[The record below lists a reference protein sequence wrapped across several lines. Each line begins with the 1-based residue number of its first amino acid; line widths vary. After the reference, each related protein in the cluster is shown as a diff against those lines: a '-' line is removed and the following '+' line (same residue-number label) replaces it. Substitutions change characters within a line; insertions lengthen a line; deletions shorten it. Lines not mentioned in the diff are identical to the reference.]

1 MAVKSTQGQTR
12 YGTTNLQSRKKA
24 GGTSMGATAAPLE
37 DFGLAIPAL
46 QPQAS
51 GGSSFV
57 APTAPNAPAATSVP
71 QGYTVAKPSGDLENL
86 ANNLSSLNKNLTQF
100 ASTFI
105 ESQAELNKAAEKRAE
120 EVAVKLNQRNGNMLG
135 DINKLTNKWK
145 ADSTNPEIP
154 NDQKQK
160 ALANYELVTSL
171 DPRARDFLDSAVQY
185 ENGLR
190 VIANLPNHFKNLKN
204 EDGSNFEPNPYT
216 DDGSPSELDIAI
228 QDHLAQTVTNP
239 KVLVKLRPQ
248 LVAAIQGVKSN
259 AASVYAKKQEK
270 RFDRAYTVNINNLI
284 ADNDSKGEDHVP
296 GSWLTGV
303 NDAAF
308 FAGMTTDKLK
318 TNQSNLVTTLSDAI
332 LINSINAQGKIDGAL
347 LDQNLEFAI
356 SEIENAR
363 SGPFDQDYGKRPMLI
378 NELEPAIIH
387 KLRNKVRD
395 LKNEFNEKNNRAVR
409 TDTINSE
416 SSILA
421 ERLAVVKD
429 ADTST
434 DSRDQFEVF
443 IPDGT
448 KDGKKILTNIDNA
461 KLESIYIERRAE
473 INNIADYTERNL
485 RLRILEDTVTTLRKE
500 SLPSQQAA
508 FDILDVYVDDLTV
521 DPYTKLTNV
530 KTSYREGKINK
541 EHYDKLERQVETYLT
556 IDSRELVAISDSSET
571 VIFEAF
577 ETLGK
582 GGNLLEGKESS
593 ADNVF
598 SEKEKGLARQL
609 LGPYRQ
615 EAGKIMNNDKLTFT
629 QKRDELAK
637 VWSKAQEE
645 IKEWGNKQLK
655 NKEQGI
661 TGPTIFEVEAQRIN
675 ELENINTD
683 NIPDNNKGDTPGE
696 VTSTTFVQSN
706 GNKYEIPQVI
716 SKNPIYEKALDEI
729 ETLTNTWDKDLDYY
743 NNLVEAGKIKDGEKI
758 KLNGRVI
765 DRASL
770 NQRYDAIDLKITEAE
785 ALNNP
790 VLQNKKYW
798 TEGSSPIHTSKGS
811 YVPVDI
817 VPLNDNFVTKKII
830 ADAYEDALVESNQ
843 RFRKFGDN
851 LYTSRKLYTNNWL
864 LTRQNELI
872 YKEAMGV
879 DLGRLT
885 GGELTTGPKSKFFRT
900 NPYEIILDLGENRG
914 NVKRNAQLADDIKTV
929 ALYEK
934 GILAQQINALASGSP
949 WVPYAYDTNLIIEKA
964 RMQPLEFFK
973 NQYKVQ
979 FGTDMPE
986 SLEQK
991 VINGLLLENNRNL
1004 TPAGGKQHLNY
1015 FYRTNFTKEV
1025 NNQKDQAMI
1034 NNIINQKDAIL
1045 IASAGGLQPGML
1057 ADNYDGKGLSKKKA
1071 NLRNEMLELIHSV
1084 ESSIDEDGKGYEAF
1098 NQGGADDGDEVLG
1111 FSGTYGKHPANK
1123 GKKLV
1128 NMTIQEILDIQDSG
1142 YDTEKYPMTKEGW
1155 AKWFASGGIHVA
1167 GKYQLERDTIRDA
1180 MRLTGIKPTEKFTP
1194 EIQDRL
1200 GMSILL
1206 KYGPT
1211 KWNGI
1216 VSKGKTAEMEKL
1228 LQEFNKPEVKEPSTI
1243 DTSSGLA

>member
-1 MAVKSTQGQTR
+1 MATKKFSFGSPDV
-12 YGTTNLQSRKKA
+12 TTSKKR
-24 GGTSMGATAAPLE
+24 GGGPSMGASSLPIGQ
-37 DFGLAIPAL
+37 GLDLRIPSL

-51 GGSSFV
+51 SASTFV
-57 APTAPNAPAATSVP
+57 APTAPRAAGPTVVP
-71 QGYTVAKPSGDLENL
+71 QGSTVAKPSPDLDNL
-86 ANNLSSLNKNLTQF
+86 ATSLKSLNTNLQNFTTSYLAYEQQ
-100 ASTFI
+100 
-105 ESQAELNKAAEKRAE
+105 ENKLAKERAE
-120 EVAVKLNQRNGNMLG
+120 DVAIKLNQRNGNMLG
-135 DINKLTNKWK
+135 DINKLSNKWK
-145 ADSTNPEIP
+145 TDSTNPKIP
-154 NDQKQK
+154 NDKKQE
-160 ALANYELVTSL
+160 ALANYELIKSL

-190 VIANLPNHFKNLKN
+190 VVANLPNHFKNLKN

-228 QDHLAQTVTNP
+228 QDHLAKTVTNP
-239 KVLVKLRPQ
+239 RVLARLRPQ
-248 LVAAIQGVKSN
+248 LVAAIESVKGN
-259 AASVYAKKQEK
+259 AASVYAKKQEA
-270 RFDRAYTVNINNLI
+270 RFDRAYTVNLNNLI
-284 ADNDSKGEDHVP
+284 ADNDSKGEDHVL

-308 FAGMTTDKLK
+308 FSGMTTDKLK
-318 TNQSNLVTTLSDAI
+318 TNQGNLVTTLSDAI
-332 LINSINAQGKIDGAL
+332 LINSINAQGRIDGAV

-363 SGPFDQDYGKRPMLI
+363 SGPFDQDYGKRPMLRD
-378 NELEPAIIH
+378 ELEPAVIY

-416 SSILA
+416 SNILA

-443 IPDGT
+443 IPNGT
-448 KDGKKILTNIDNA
+448 KDGKQILTNIDNA
-461 KLESIYIERRAE
+461 KLESIYLERRAE
-473 INNIADYTERNL
+473 INNIVDYTERTL
-485 RLRILEDTVTTLRKE
+485 RLQILDSTVNTLRKE

-541 EHYDKLERQVETYLT
+541 EHYEKLERQVETYLT
-556 IDSRELVAISDSSET
+556 IDSRELLGISDSSEET
-571 VIFEAF
+571 IFTAF
-577 ETLGK
+577 ETIGTQ
-582 GGNLLEGKESS
+582 GNLLEGESD

-615 EAGKIMNNDKLTFT
+615 EAGKIINDDTLTFS
-629 QKRDELAK
+629 QKRDALSTL
-637 VWSKAQEE
+637 WSKAQEE
-645 IKEWGNKQLK
+645 VKKWGNQQLK

-661 TGPTIFEVEAQRIN
+661 TGPTIFEVESQRIN
-675 ELENINTD
+675 ELENINTN
-683 NIPDNNKGDTPGE
+683 NIPDNNKGETPGE
-696 VTSTTFVQSN
+696 VTSTVFVQPD
-706 GNKYEIPQVI
+706 GNEYEIPQVI
-716 SKNPIYEKALDEI
+716 SKNPIYERELDEI

-770 NQRYDAIDLKITEAE
+770 NQRYNSIDLKINEAE

-790 VLQNKKYW
+790 VLQNEKYW

-817 VPLNDNFVTKKII
+817 VPLNDNFVTKKIV
-830 ADAYEDALVESNQ
+830 ANAYEDALVESNQ
-843 RFRKFGDN
+843 RFRQFGDN
-851 LYTSRKLYTNNWL
+851 LYTSRKLYSNNWL

-964 RMQPLEFFK
+964 RMQPLEYFK
-973 NQYKVQ
+973 NQYKTQ

-991 VINGLLLENNRNL
+991 VIDGLSLENNRNL
-1004 TPAGGKQHLNY
+1004 TTAGDKLHLNY
-1015 FYRTNFTKEV
+1015 FYRKGLSEKNL
-1025 NNQKDQAMI
+1025 NNKDQALI
-1034 NNIINQKDAIL
+1034 NNREDEIL
-1045 IASAGGLQPGML
+1045 IAGGLQPGML
-1057 ADNYDGKGLSKKKA
+1057 ADNYDGEGLSKKKA

-1084 ESSIDEDGKGYEAF
+1084 ESSNDTDGKGYEAF
-1098 NQGGADDGDEVLG
+1098 NQGGADGGDEVLG
-1111 FSGTYGKHPANK
+1111 FTGTYGKHPANK

-1142 YDTEKYPMTKEGW
+1142 YDTEKYPMTEEGW

-1180 MRLTGIKPTEKFTP
+1180 MRFTGIKPTEKFTP

-1211 KWNGI
+1211 KWNGLE
-1216 VSKGKTAEMEKL
+1216 SKGKVADMEKL
-1228 LQEFNKPEVKEPSTI
+1228 LQEFNKPEVEEPSTI

>member
-1 MAVKSTQGQTR
+1 MATKKFSFGSPDVST
-12 YGTTNLQSRKKA
+12 SRKR
-24 GGTSMGATAAPLE
+24 GGGPSMGAST
-37 DFGLAIPAL
+37 LAIGEGLNLRTPAL

-51 GGSSFV
+51 AASTFYS
-57 APTAPNAPAATSVP
+57 PTAPNAPAATSVP
-71 QGYTVAKPSGDLENL
+71 QGSTVAKPSGDLQNL
-86 ANNLSSLNKNLTQF
+86 ADSLGSLNKNLNQF
-100 ASTFI
+100 ATAFI
-105 ESQAELNKAAEKRAE
+105 QREDVLNKQAKERAE
-120 EVAVKLNQRNGNMLG
+120 DVAIKLNQRNGNMLG

-145 ADSTNPEIP
+145 ADSTNPKIP
-154 NDQKQK
+154 NDKKQE
-160 ALANYELVTSL
+160 ALVNYELITSL
-171 DPRARDFLDSAVQY
+171 DPRARDFLDSAIQY

-190 VIANLPNHFKNLKN
+190 VVANLPNHFKNLKN
-204 EDGSNFEPNPYT
+204 ADGSNFEPNPYT
-216 DDGSPSELDIAI
+216 DDGSPSELDTAI
-228 QDHLAQTVTNP
+228 QNHLAKTVTNP
-239 KVLVKLRPQ
+239 RVLARLRPQ
-248 LVAAIQGVKSN
+248 LVAAIESVKGN

-284 ADNDSKGEDHVP
+284 ADNDSKGKDHVP

-308 FAGMTTDKLK
+308 FSGMTTDKLK
-318 TNQSNLVTTLSDAI
+318 TNQGNLVTTLSDAI
-332 LINSINAQGKIDGAL
+332 LINSINAKGRIDEAVL
-347 LDQNLEFAI
+347 TQNLDFAI

-363 SGPFDQDYGKRPMLI
+363 SGPFSQDYGKRPMLKD
-378 NELEPAIIH
+378 ELEPAVIN

-421 ERLAVVKD
+421 KRLAVVKD

-461 KLESIYIERRAE
+461 KLESIYLERRAE
-473 INNIADYTERNL
+473 INNIVDYTERNL
-485 RLRILEDTVTTLRKE
+485 RLQILDSTINTLRKE

-530 KTSYREGKINK
+530 KTSYREGLINK
-541 EHYDKLERQVETYLT
+541 DHYEKLERQVETYLT
-556 IDSRELVAISDSSET
+556 IESRELLGISDSSEDA
-571 VIFEAF
+571 IFTAF
-577 ETLGK
+577 ETIGK
-582 GGNLLEGKESS
+582 GGNLLEGESN
-593 ADNVF
+593 ADNLF

-615 EAGKIMNNDKLTFT
+615 EAGKIINDDKLNFS
-629 QKRDELAK
+629 QKRDALSTL
-637 VWSKAQEE
+637 WSKAQEE
-645 IKEWGNKQLK
+645 VQKWGNQQLK
-655 NKEQGI
+655 NKEQSI

-675 ELENINTD
+675 ELENINTN

-696 VTSTTFVQSN
+696 VTSTTFVKSD
-706 GNKYEIPQVI
+706 GNEYKIPQVI
-716 SKNPIYEKALDEI
+716 SKNPIYERELDEI

-770 NQRYDAIDLKITEAE
+770 NQRYDAIDLKINEAE

-790 VLQNKKYW
+790 VLQNEKYW

-817 VPLNDNFVTKKII
+817 VPLNDNFVTKKIV
-830 ADAYEDALVESNQ
+830 ANAYEDALVESNQ

-914 NVKRNAQLADDIKTV
+914 NVKRNARLADDIKTV

-964 RMQPLEFFK
+964 RMQPLDFFK

-1004 TPAGGKQHLNY
+1004 TPSGGKQHLNY
-1015 FYRTNFTKEV
+1015 FYRTNFTKDV
-1025 NNQKDQAMI
+1025 NNQKDLAMI
-1034 NNIINQKDAIL
+1034 NNNIL
-1045 IASAGGLQPGML
+1045 IAGDLQPGML

-1155 AKWFASGGIHVA
+1155 DKWFASGGIHVA
-1167 GKYQLERDTIRDA
+1167 GKYQLERNTIRDA
-1180 MRLTGIKPTEKFTP
+1180 MKLTGIKPTEKFTP

-1200 GMSILL
+1200 GMAILL
-1206 KYGPT
+1206 QYGPT

-1216 VSKGKTAEMEKL
+1216 ESKGKTAEMEKL
-1228 LQEFNKPEVKEPSTI
+1228 LQEFNKPEVDEPSTI

>member
-57 APTAPNAPAATSVP
+57 APTAPRAPGPTVVP
-71 QGYTVAKPSGDLENL
+71 QGSTVAKPSGDLENL
-86 ANNLSSLNKNLTQF
+86 ADSLGSLNKNLTQF

-160 ALANYELVTSL
+160 ALANYEIVTSL
-171 DPRARDFLDSAVQY
+171 DPRARDFLDSAIQY

-190 VIANLPNHFKNLKN
+190 VIADLPNHFKNLKN
-204 EDGSNFEPNPYT
+204 KDGSNFEPNPYT

-248 LVAAIQGVKSN
+248 LVAAIQSVKSN

-387 KLRNKVRD
+387 KLRNTVRD
-395 LKNEFNEKNNRAVR
+395 LKNDFNEKNNRAVR

-530 KTSYREGKINK
+530 KTSYREGLINK
-541 EHYDKLERQVETYLT
+541 EHYEKLERQVETYLT
-556 IDSRELVAISDSSET
+556 IDSRELVAISDSSE
-571 VIFEAF
+571 EAIMKAF
-577 ETLGK
+577 KSLGETGK
-582 GGNLLEGKESS
+582 LLESESD
-593 ADNVF
+593 ADTLF

-609 LGPYRQ
+609 LGPHRQ
-615 EAGKIMNNDKLTFT
+615 EAGKIINNDKLTFT

-637 VWSKAQEE
+637 LWSNAQEE
-645 IKEWGNKQLK
+645 IAKWATKQHTDK
-655 NKEQGI
+655 NQLVS
-661 TGPTIFEVEAQRIN
+661 GPTIFEIEAQRIN
-675 ELENINTD
+675 ELENINTN

-716 SKNPIYEKALDEI
+716 SKNPIYERELDEI

-851 LYTSRKLYTNNWL
+851 LYTSRKLYSNNWL

-964 RMQPLEFFK
+964 RMQPLDFFK

-991 VINGLLLENNRNL
+991 VIDGLSLENNRNL
-1004 TPAGGKQHLNY
+1004 TTAGDKLHLNY
-1015 FYRTNFTKEV
+1015 FYRKGLSEKNL
-1025 NNQKDQAMI
+1025 NNKDQA
-1034 NNIINQKDAIL
+1034 IINDREDQIL
-1045 IASAGGLQPGML
+1045 IAGDLQAGML

-1084 ESSIDEDGKGYEAF
+1084 ESSIDKDGKGYEAF
-1098 NQGGADDGDEVLG
+1098 NQGGAEGGDKVLG

-1180 MRLTGIKPTEKFTP
+1180 MELTGIKPTEKFTP

-1200 GMSILL
+1200 GMAILL

-1216 VSKGKTAEMEKL
+1216 ESKGKTAEMEKL
-1228 LQEFNKPEVKEPSTI
+1228 LQEFNKPEVEEPSTI

>member
-12 YGTTNLQSRKKA
+12 YETKDLQSRKKA
-24 GGTSMGATAAPLE
+24 GGTSMGATATPLA

-57 APTAPNAPAATSVP
+57 APTAPSAPGPTVVP
-71 QGYTVAKPSGDLENL
+71 QGSTVAKPSGDLQNL
-86 ANNLSSLNKNLTQF
+86 ADSLGSLNKNLTQF

-160 ALANYELVTSL
+160 ALANYEIVTSL
-171 DPRARDFLDSAVQY
+171 DPRARDFLDSAIQY

-190 VIANLPNHFKNLKN
+190 VIADLPNYFKNLKN

-216 DDGSPSELDIAI
+216 DDGSPSKLDIAI

-248 LVAAIQGVKSN
+248 LVAAIQSVKSN

-284 ADNDSKGEDHVP
+284 ADNDSKGKDHVP

-332 LINSINAQGKIDGAL
+332 LINSINAQGRIDGAL

-378 NELEPAIIH
+378 NELEPAVIH

-395 LKNEFNEKNNRAVR
+395 LKNDFNEKNNRAVR

-416 SSILA
+416 SNILA

-448 KDGKKILTNIDNA
+448 KEGKQILTNIDSA

-473 INNIADYTERNL
+473 INDIVDYTERTL
-485 RLRILEDTVTTLRKE
+485 RLQILDSTVNTLRKE

-556 IDSRELVAISDSSET
+556 IESRELLGISDSSEEA
-571 VIFEAF
+571 IFGAF
-577 ETLGK
+577 ETIGT
-582 GGNLLEGKESS
+582 GGNLLEGESD

-615 EAGKIMNNDKLTFT
+615 EAGKIINDDTLNFS
-629 QKRDELAK
+629 QKRDALSTL
-637 VWSKAQEE
+637 WSKAQEE
-645 IKEWGNKQLK
+645 VKKWGNQQLK

-661 TGPTIFEVEAQRIN
+661 AGPTIFEVEAQRIN
-675 ELENINTD
+675 ELENINTN
-683 NIPDNNKGDTPGE
+683 NIPDNNKGETPGE
-696 VTSTTFVQSN
+696 VTSTTFVKSD
-706 GNKYEIPQVI
+706 GTKYEIPQVI

-758 KLNGRVI
+758 KLNGKVI

-770 NQRYDAIDLKITEAE
+770 NQRYDSIDLKINEAE

-790 VLQNKKYW
+790 VLQNEKYW

-817 VPLNDNFVTKKII
+817 IPLNDNFVTKKIV

-843 RFRKFGDN
+843 RFRKFGDD
-851 LYTSRKLYTNNWL
+851 LYTSRKLYSNNWL
-864 LTRQNELI
+864 LTRRDELI

-900 NPYEIILDLGENRG
+900 NPYEIILDLGERRG
-914 NVKRNAQLADDIKTV
+914 NIKRNAQLADDIKTV

-964 RMQPLEFFK
+964 RMQPLDFFK

-991 VINGLLLENNRNL
+991 VIDGLSLENNRNL
-1004 TPAGGKQHLNY
+1004 TTAGDKLHLNY
-1015 FYRTNFTKEV
+1015 FYRKGLSEKNL
-1025 NNQKDQAMI
+1025 NNKDQA
-1034 NNIINQKDAIL
+1034 IINDRQDQIL
-1045 IASAGGLQPGML
+1045 IAGDLQAGML

-1084 ESSIDEDGKGYEAF
+1084 ESSNDTDGKGYEAF
-1098 NQGGADDGDEVLG
+1098 NQGGAKGGDEVLG

-1142 YDTEKYPMTKEGW
+1142 YDSEKYPMTKEGW

-1180 MRLTGIKPTEKFTP
+1180 MRFTGIKPTEKFTP

-1211 KWNGI
+1211 KWNGLK
-1216 VSKGKTAEMEKL
+1216 SKGKVADMEKL
-1228 LQEFNKPEVKEPSTI
+1228 LQEFNKPEVEEPSTI